1 MSAPCPVFGFVVEL
15 EMSEAPG
22 SDETRYVR
30 QAFLAQ
36 VAEARGLVIDERR
49 RDHRWTF
56 LVRSEASQAT
66 DADRRAVET
75 WAHEQ
80 GEIVAISIGPLLDF
94 ASAA

>member
-1 MSAPCPVFGFVVEL
+1 VFGFVVEL
-15 EMSEAPG
+15 EMSEALS
-22 SDETRYVR
+22 SDQTRDVS
-30 QAFLAQ
+30 QAFLVQ
-36 VAEARGLVIDERR
+36 VAEARGLVIDERG

-66 DADRRAVET
+66 DTDRRAVET

>member
-1 MSAPCPVFGFVVEL
+1 VFGFVVEL
-15 EMSEAPG
+15 EMSDALS
-22 SDETRYVR
+22 SDQMRDVR
-30 QAFLAQ
+30 QAFLVQ

-49 RDHRWTF
+49 RHPRWTF

>member
-15 EMSEAPG
+15 EMSEALG
-22 SDETRYVR
+22 SDQMRDVR
-30 QAFLAQ
+30 LAFLAQ

-49 RDHRWTF
+49 HDHRWTF
-56 LVRSEASQAT
+56 VVRSEASQAT

-75 WAHEQ
+75 WAQEQ
-80 GEIVAISIGPLLDF
+80 RAIVAVDVGPLLDF